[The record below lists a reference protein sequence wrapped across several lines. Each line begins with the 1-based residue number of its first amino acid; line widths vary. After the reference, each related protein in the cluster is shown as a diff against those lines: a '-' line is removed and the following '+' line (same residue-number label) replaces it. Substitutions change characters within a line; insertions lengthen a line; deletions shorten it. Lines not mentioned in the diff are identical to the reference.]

1 MTSEIRVNKL
11 QNRVGL
17 GTVEYTNTGIVVS
30 GIVTCTELSGLT
42 ALNIAGV
49 GTANTL
55 DINGDIDVDGHTE
68 LDNTNIVGLV
78 TVTNVSSGIG
88 LKLIDASGKQFVAGG
103 GGGGSPFAGSFTGQ
117 DFRIQVGGLQN
128 AIFKY
133 ASGATGNL
141 ELGPSS
147 GIGITFN
154 GATGNAGY
162 AGIVTASGMLN
173 ANGDITITSPSP
185 TINFTENNGDPDYRI
200 FLNGGILNIDDVT
213 NNVQKFSINTT
224 RITLNGTTLVNDN
237 TLYIGDKLVHWT
249 DDDTMIRFPSNNT
262 ISFETA
268 GSERLRITSGGEV
281 KLSNGSFVNVDT
293 NPGATYGVA
302 EALRIDDGGGVA
314 DRALQIFEYSHSGA
328 RFHRIQF
335 NTNTTTDGSAYTYTQ
350 GNYGGSSGIQF
361 NNSGHLQFY
370 ADSQVSNG
378 SQSSITP
385 SERLVIRSDGNIGA
399 GGITYPLWTSGG
411 GIHLNDNYGI
421 GFGNGGSGRPDF
433 QLMVTDGSK
442 LEFRCGYGADTAD
455 IVMDTSGRLL
465 IGTTTNSI
473 SSSELFE
480 VKSSATGFSHFRNNS
495 SSYAPIYI
503 DNEYSD
509 TGFAPLLTF
518 TDGGGNRGGIG
529 QDQNDLLRITGQGGV
544 SIYTAGTH
552 GGGTEKFQVTQAG
565 QINLGSS
572 GTLKAIINESSISGH
587 YFVSQCSDNNNGF
600 EIYQQHGSTATRN
613 TLAVYDN
620 RRGSKIESLL
630 IRGDGVK
637 VTRSRGGNYAR
648 TYEFNYNT
656 GAPGSVQTVSLA
668 TVINYGGTTSAVA
681 DVTYVGVYGT
691 ANDYIYTGHW
701 ICGVR
706 RANNDGAWNQ
716 TAAEVA
722 GNGSSSTSSIDVYW
736 SSGQLYA
743 QTVGPW
749 MGWTVNVR
757 ITILN
762 GEITVNV

>member
-1 MTSEIRVNKL
+1 MGSYAQFNQTVFVND
-11 QNRVGL
+11 
-17 GTVEYTNTGIVVS
+17 
-30 GIVTCTELSGLT
+30 
-42 ALNIAGV
+42 
-49 GTANTL
+49 TL
-55 DINGDIDVDGHTE
+55 
-68 LDNTNIVGLV
+68 
-78 TVTNVSSGIG
+78 
-88 LKLIDASGKQFVAGG
+88 
-103 GGGGSPFAGSFTGQ
+103 
-117 DFRIQVGGLQN
+117 QVGGQLQVSD
-128 AIFKY
+128 AIPHMNN
-133 ASGATGNL
+133 TG
-141 ELGPSS
+141 
-147 GIGITFN
+147 
-154 GATGNAGY
+154 
-162 AGIVTASGMLN
+162 
-173 ANGDITITSPSP
+173 
-185 TINFTENNGDPDYRI
+185 
-200 FLNGGILNIDDVT
+200 
-213 NNVQKFSINTT
+213 T
-224 RITLNGTTLVNDN
+224 R
-237 TLYIGDKLVHWT
+237 
-249 DDDTMIRFPSNNT
+249 IRFPANDV
-262 ISFETA
+262 ISFNTNNA
-268 GSERLRITSGGEV
+268 ERLRITSGGTALFGTTASVNSLRAVFQGYSDGGENFQARIRFQSNQATNLTSGSHIANLLFTNSSGSEGARIDV
-281 KLSNGSFVNVDT
+281 KADSNWGTGSYPSRIEFSTTASSANT
-293 NPGATYGVA
+293 PT
-302 EALRIDDGGGVA
+302 ERLRI
-314 DRALQIFEYSHSGA
+314 
-328 RFHRIQF
+328 
-335 NTNTTTDGSAYTYTQ
+335 T
-350 GNYGGSSGIQF
+350 
-361 NNSGHLQFY
+361 
-370 ADSQVSNG
+370 
-378 SQSSITP
+378 
-385 SERLVIRSDGNIGA
+385 SDGNIGA
-399 GGITYPLWTSGG
+399 GGITSPLWTSGG

-473 SSSELFE
+473 SSSELLE
-480 VKSSATGFSHFRNNS
+480 VKSNATGFSHFRNNS

-529 QDQNDLLRITGQGGV
+529 QDNTDLLRITGQGGV

-656 GAPGSVQTVSLA
+656 GAPGGVQTVSLA

-691 ANDYIYTGHW
+691 ANDYIYSGHW

>member
-88 LKLIDASGKQFVAGG
+88 LKLIDSSSKQFFAGG
-103 GGGGSPFAGSFTGQ
+103 GGGGTPFAGSFTGH

-133 ASGATGNL
+133 AAGATGNL

-154 GATGNAGY
+154 GSTGNAGY
-162 AGIVTASGMLN
+162 AGIVTATSFVGDGSALTNLPAATPDKIEEGNSKIEVVDTGTGSLSFVLDGSEKLN
-173 ANGDITITSPSP
+173 MGSYAQFNQTV
-185 TINFTENNGDPDYRI
+185 F
-200 FLNGGILNIDDVT
+200 
-213 NNVQKFSINTT
+213 
-224 RITLNGTTLVNDN
+224 VNDTLQVGGQLQVSDAIPHMNN
-237 TLYIGDKLVHWT
+237 TGT
-249 DDDTMIRFPSNNT
+249 RIRFPTNDV
-262 ISFETA
+262 ISFNTNNA
-268 GSERLRITSGGEV
+268 ERLRITSGGTALFGTTASVNSLRAVFQGYSDGGENFQARIRFQSNQATNLTSGSHIANLLFTNSSGSEGARIDV
-281 KLSNGSFVNVDT
+281 KADSNWGTGSYPSRIEFSTTASSANT
-293 NPGATYGVA
+293 PT
-302 EALRIDDGGGVA
+302 ERLRI
-314 DRALQIFEYSHSGA
+314 
-328 RFHRIQF
+328 
-335 NTNTTTDGSAYTYTQ
+335 T
-350 GNYGGSSGIQF
+350 
-361 NNSGHLQFY
+361 
-370 ADSQVSNG
+370 
-378 SQSSITP
+378 
-385 SERLVIRSDGNIGA
+385 SDGNIGA
-399 GGITYPLWTSGG
+399 GGITSPLWTSGG

-473 SSSELFE
+473 SSSELLE
-480 VKSSATGFSHFRNNS
+480 VKSNATGFSHFRNNS

-529 QDQNDLLRITGQGGV
+529 QDNTDLLRITGQGGV

-656 GAPGSVQTVSLA
+656 GAPGGVQTVSLA

-691 ANDYIYTGHW
+691 ANDYIYSGHW